1 MRTNYALWITVL
13 AIGAAVLICGCTGL
27 PGGDSPNRTNKTPS
41 EIPAAER
48 LTADEVLARDGNFSA
63 FVRAL
68 DAAGLRR
75 MLAGPGPYTIF
86 APTDEAFS
94 QLPESV
100 VKDLFGDP
108 KGNLAETL
116 LYHMA
121 PGKYAVAVIAVNET
135 VPTVQGNSIV
145 VGIAS
150 GSVAVDGARVVR
162 ADIPAANGVIHAI
175 DAVMIPP
182 DVTLSPVN
190 ETAVNATV
198 NETTVNVTENVTG

>member
-1 MRTNYALWITVL
+1 MRTNCALFITVL

-27 PGGDSPNRTNKTPS
+27 PGGDGQNRTNGTPS
-41 EIPAAER
+41 ETPVGGS

-63 FVRAL
+63 FLHAL
-68 DAAGLRR
+68 DAAGLKGT
-75 MLAGPGPYTIF
+75 LAGPGPYTVF

-94 QLPESV
+94 RVPETMM
-100 VKDLFGDP
+100 DELFDDP

-121 PGKYAVAVIAVNET
+121 PGRYTSAEITANDT
-135 VPTVQGNSIV
+135 VPSIQGNPIGV
-145 VGIAS
+145 AAG
-150 GSVAVDGARVVR
+150 GESVTVDGARVIR

-182 DVTLSPVN
+182 DVTLSPTN
-190 ETAVNATV
+190 ETA
-198 NETTVNVTENVTG
+198 ENVTANATG